1 MCTKHATTAGAMPN
15 YGRIAAGL
23 TGLLAVAAST
33 RLTLVHVGQTDITSP
48 LSSALIVFG
57 VLTVVCSIVAPQAWR
72 DGRRVLA
79 TLIVIAAL
87 AGEGFGLAASIERLA
102 SERAERQSVIAAPNH
117 GRALAVAALR
127 DAKAELADAVRR
139 AADSTKG
146 GCLAACQA
154 LQASELAARQR
165 VAEREQSL
173 KALGGTKPVSSV
185 LAGLTGINADTLEL
199 VLSAMFGLSL
209 SLGGATLI
217 AYASSA
223 SGRVDTVA
231 VQAIREQPSDIKV
244 ELLATPVRTGIVA
257 VREQSAEQPAVVAAK
272 GAILT
277 LVSNGNQ
284 APNSVRGLAKLIASS
299 TTTTQVALATLI
311 SSGVLVRCADG
322 IKLASEAA

>member
-199 VLSAMFGLSL
+199 SAMFGLSL